1 MLSHNNDIYTIHKY
15 LMEWA
20 SDNGYSDMI
29 DELIGRINPNLVVKL
44 PEREH
49 VWQGQILINVKYDA
63 TTPSAKQMLHDIA
76 ADLADRSPGVTVDFD
91 IVDTLALE
99 YKQPD
104 DDIWLPA

>member
-1 MLSHNNDIYTIHKY
+1 MLAHNNDIYTIHKY

-29 DELIGRINPNLVVKL
+29 DELIGRINPYLVVKL

-49 VWQGQILINVKYDA
+49 VWQGQILVNVKFDA
-63 TTPSAKQMLHDIA
+63 ATPSAKQMLHDIA
-76 ADLADRSPGVTVDFD
+76 ADLDNRSPGMTVDFD
-91 IVDTLALE
+91 TVDCVALE

-104 DDIWLPA
+104 DDVWLQA

>member
-1 MLSHNNDIYTIHKY
+1 MLAHNNDIYTIHKY

-49 VWQGQILINVKYDA
+49 VWQGQILVNVKFDA
-63 TTPSAKQMLHDIA
+63 TTTAAKQMMHDIA
-76 ADLADRSPGVTVDFD
+76 ANLDGGVPGATVDFD
-91 IVDTLALE
+91 IVDTLAYE

-104 DDIWLPA
+104 DDTWLPA

>member
-1 MLSHNNDIYTIHKY
+1 MLAHHNDIYTIHKY

-49 VWQGQILINVKYDA
+49 VWQGQILVNVTYRS
-63 TTPSAKQMLHDIA
+63 TTTAAKQMLHEIA
-76 ADLADRSPGVTVDFD
+76 ANLAYRSPGNGVEFDTVD
-91 IVDTLALE
+91 TEAYE

-104 DDIWLPA
+104 DDTWLPA